1 MNMLTAK
8 KSKMSQKDWKNTSV
22 KAKYLPILSSIITV
36 VQWSIII
43 SCLICLI
50 VQVVN
55 CIEKYAK
62 KDTRVIQTVIPLK
75 NASFLAFTVC
85 PSYDDAYKLQVLQSY
100 GTSKDNYKKGRTIVF
115 IAFTFPDFIHL

>member
-1 MNMLTAK
+1 
-8 KSKMSQKDWKNTSV
+8 MSQKDWKNTSV

-62 KDTRVIQTVIPLK
+62 RDTRVIQTVMPSE
-75 NASFLAFTVC
+75 NATFIAFTVC
-85 PSYDDAYKLQVLQSY
+85 PSFDDAYKLQVLRTY
-100 GTSKDNYKKGRTIVF
+100 GTSKDNYKRGRNNSL
-115 IAFTFPDFIHL
+115 AGNLLD

>member
-1 MNMLTAK
+1 MT
-8 KSKMSQKDWKNTSV
+8 QKDWKTISL

-62 KDTRVIQTVIPLK
+62 KDTRVIQTVMPLK
-75 NASFLAFTVC
+75 NSSFLAFTVC
-85 PSYDDAYKLQVLQSY
+85 PSYDEAYKLQVLQSY
-100 GTSKDNYKKGRTIVF
+100 GTSKDIYKKGRVVF
-115 IAFTFPDFIHL
+115 IRSFE